1 MDGSFIWLLTV
12 GNRTEPVP
20 RRVERDRKYMRTRRS
35 GNVSVTR
42 RQFGCSRCRVLISL
56 WRSNRPPRAGVG
68 SPRRRAPAASSFSS
82 RGFHV
87 SFSRA
92 VLLGTLALGCA
103 STPATDDVAPPALG
117 VNPGRSWVA
126 TLRGLGSP
134 IIGEIRISP
143 AGSRE
148 MRAAIS
154 ITGSDSG
161 EEHPWHIHRGTCQSM
176 VANAPVEG

>member
-1 MDGSFIWLLTV
+1 M
-12 GNRTEPVP
+12 
-20 RRVERDRKYMRTRRS
+20 
-35 GNVSVTR
+35 
-42 RQFGCSRCRVLISL
+42 
-56 WRSNRPPRAGVG
+56 
-68 SPRRRAPAASSFSS
+68 
-82 RGFHV
+82 

-176 VANAPVEG
+176 VANAPVEGDVVSYRPVRMRGDGMGEMTVTLPIVLETGPYYVDVHRSRSNLDMVLACGTLSPEVE